1 MLSTLGTT
9 RAEARE
15 GDPLRVESETLLPV
29 AADLAWRA
37 LTDWERQ
44 AEWMRDA
51 DSVRV
56 LTTHREGPGVRIAVK
71 TRVLNVPAFTEVLDV
86 TEWHPPER
94 LVVAHRGF
102 VRGDGVW
109 TLEPAP
115 GGTRFR
121 WVEILCLPVPLLGE
135 LALLVYRPFM
145 RRLMRRALGDLGASL
160 TGSR

>member
-1 MLSTLGTT
+1 MH
-9 RAEARE
+9 
-15 GDPLRVESETLLPV
+15 VESETVLPATTAV
-29 AADLAWRA
+29 AWRA

-71 TRVLNVPAFTEVLDV
+71 TRVLNVPAFTEVLEV
-86 TEWHPPER
+86 TEWNPPER
-94 LVVAHRGF
+94 LVVSHRGF

-115 GGTRFR
+115 GGTRFL
-121 WVEILCLPVPLLGE
+121 WVEMLSLPVPVLGA

-145 RRLMRRALGDLGASL
+145 RRLMRRALRDLGASL
-160 TGSR
+160 SGSR